1 METLNYSELYEIV
14 KYQYDKVKKERDSKM
29 TEEERNRRRRLDNL
43 ADIYNNPNLS
53 NITSLA
59 GEYLS
64 NSTKK
69 EKDDPNSYVYNSKNY
84 I

>member
-1 METLNYSELYEIV
+1 METLNYNELYEIV

-29 TEEERNRRRRLDNL
+29 TEEEKKRRSQLDRL
-43 ADIYNNPNLS
+43 ADFSNNPSLS
-53 NITSLA
+53 SIRSLA

-64 NSTKK
+64 TSRQI
-69 EKDDPNSYVYNSKNY
+69 EKDDPSSYVYYSKNY